1 MRNRVIIIDCLQEFK
16 ADKLIGVGA
25 EAARLGFEK
34 PHQFILKHE
43 KAGLLNWALARMQRV
58 MKRGNFE
65 IIEEIEETL
74 EEFRT
79 ESNLAASF
87 LKECCT
93 FGPDNRIR
101 VADFCLA
108 FSTHWGQNKSSDQSV
123 PGNDAIMR
131 AVKLYGD
138 KRVVVSKDLRDNTH
152 RFVIGPHL
160 NKAGL
165 KHWKIALLA
174 DRMTSRDASRTT
186 HTSFNDHEVNR
197 PIPVTWDKKESVQ
210 RLRRADFTPKKDEV
224 VDHE

>member
-1 MRNRVIIIDCLQEFK
+1 M
-16 ADKLIGVGA
+16 
-25 EAARLGFEK
+25 
-34 PHQFILKHE
+34 
-43 KAGLLNWALARMQRV
+43 
-58 MKRGNFE
+58 
-65 IIEEIEETL
+65 
-74 EEFRT
+74 
-79 ESNLAASF
+79 
-87 LKECCT
+87 
-93 FGPDNRIR
+93 
-101 VADFCLA
+101 
-108 FSTHWGQNKSSDQSV
+108 

-197 PIPVTWDKKESVQ
+197 PIPVTWDKRSQYNGSAGPISPLKKMRWSTMNEMKLLTIQ
-210 RLRRADFTPKKDEV
+210 RVAL
-224 VDHE
+224 